1 MVKIIQRENKNY
13 YQCEE
18 CQHVYENEV
27 LAKECEDWC
36 KKYKNCNLEIVKQ
49 AIKLQINEEKRNNLD
64 ENNSKKLNLKQLLI
78 GILIGGLAIFVLANF
93 KFLKLSNSNNSV
105 NNELIQQI
113 ISQVLP
119 QEGFKT
125 RIVFGDAVK
134 KMIDC
139 GVIDLEKMKK
149 LYNGKIPEYIQ
160 KTIDGSNEPIV
171 INQET
176 ANHLLT
182 LFWPLGL
189 SNKTEF
195 NKNIPFSEKELPY
208 LASTGGWWLGK
219 KDNGAEY
226 FNKCEIIKLTPEQEE
241 IVYRVAQNTFR
252 PCCNNS
258 TFAQDCNHGSALLGA
273 LELAASQGYSED
285 ELYKLALQL
294 NSFWFPQNYIKIAL
308 YKKLVEGKDWPLT
321 QIDKNIRENPFNDP
335 SISEVKEI
343 MSAKFS
349 SISGY
354 IQNVE
359 KKLANV
365 PNIPST
371 GGGCGL

>member
-1 MVKIIQRENKNY
+1 MNKIS
-13 YQCEE
+13 
-18 CQHVYENEV
+18 
-27 LAKECEDWC
+27 
-36 KKYKNCNLEIVKQ
+36 
-49 AIKLQINEEKRNNLD
+49 QI
-64 ENNSKKLNLKQLLI
+64 LI
-78 GILIGGLAIFVLANF
+78 GILIGGILIFL
-93 KFLKLSNSNNSV
+93 LSNLKISNLGNKSEISSKGV
-105 NNELIQQI
+105 DDKLIQQI
-113 ISQVLP
+113 IAQVLP

-125 RIVFGDAVK
+125 KIVFGDAVK

-149 LYNGKIPEYIQ
+149 LYNGKIPEYIRGLITDYTQ
-160 KTIDGSNEPIV
+160 TNADNIKSQTNADNDYTKKPII

-176 ANHLLT
+176 ANYLLN

-219 KDNGAEY
+219 KENGAEY
-226 FNKCEIIKLTPEQEE
+226 FNKCEIIKLTPQQEE

-252 PCCNNS
+252 PCCDNS

-285 ELYKLALQL
+285 ELYKLALEL
-294 NSFWFPQNYIKIAL
+294 NSFWFSQNYIKIAL
-308 YKKLVEGKDWPLT
+308 YKKLVEGKDWPLAQNYAELT
-321 QIDKNIRENPFNDP
+321 QNLQK
-335 SISEVKEI
+335 ISEKSTELSQNLKNTSVSSESFQYISAFKNNSASSVLSSESSALIREI

-371 GGGCGL
+371 GSGCGL